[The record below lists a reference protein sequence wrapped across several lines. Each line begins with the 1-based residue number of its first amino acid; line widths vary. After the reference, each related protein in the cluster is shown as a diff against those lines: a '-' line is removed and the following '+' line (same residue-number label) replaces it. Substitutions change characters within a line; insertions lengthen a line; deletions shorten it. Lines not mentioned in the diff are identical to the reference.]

1 MTLIDTHCHLY
12 LDEFAEDRQQVMER
26 AAAQGVERFYLPAID
41 STVLDSILQME
52 KDFPGK
58 CLAMIGLHPCSVK
71 DNYTTELLLAEQQ
84 LSARRFAAIG
94 ETGLDFYWDKTFVAQ
109 QYDAFKK
116 QIAWAKEYSIPV
128 VIHSRQSTQE
138 CIDII
143 RALYDERLTG
153 IFHCFGGSLEEAR
166 QISSLGFY
174 MGIGG
179 VVTYKN
185 SGLAA
190 VIEQLPLDNI
200 VLETD
205 APYLT
210 PAPLR
215 GKRNESAYLAYVVQK
230 IADIKK
236 MRVEEVAAITS
247 LNAEK
252 VFKFSS

>member
-12 LDEFAEDRQQVMER
+12 LDEFKDDRQQLMER
-26 AAAQGVERFYLPAID
+26 AAGQGVDRFYLPAID
-41 STVLDSILQME
+41 STVLNALLQME
-52 KDFPGK
+52 KDFPGR
-58 CLAMIGLHPCSVK
+58 CFAMMGLHPCSVK
-71 DNYTTELLLAEQQ
+71 DNYTAELELVEQQ
-84 LSARRFAAIG
+84 LTTRKFAAIG
-94 ETGLDFYWDKTFVAQ
+94 ETGLDFYWDKTFVPQ
-109 QYDAFKK
+109 QYDAFKR
-116 QIAWAKEYSIPV
+116 QIEWAKQYGVPV

-138 CIDII
+138 CIDLVKE
-143 RALYDERLTG
+143 LYDERLRG

-166 QISSLGFY
+166 QIITLGFY
-174 MGIGG
+174 LGIGG

-210 PAPLR
+210 PAPFR
-215 GKRNESAYLAYVVQK
+215 GKRNESAYLVYVAQK

-236 MRVEEVAAITS
+236 MRIDEVAAVTTA
-247 LNAEK
+247 NATTA
-252 VFKFSS
+252 FSR